1 MVQLLG
7 SEIVVGKSEN
17 NNKQK
22 YFSDNIPKTVIH
34 NTNSDYNSTNS
45 INKIASINTNNKNII
60 NKNEIAKVATKISLT
75 TSLDEDNMLSF
86 LSKNDE
92 IINKNKVFS
101 DSMIGLH
108 DENESS
114 ASSTSTSTSV
124 KINNTDKRA
133 VFDVFSTDT
142 NNTNTNNEEEDDD
155 DEWSNDFGWSSKTT
169 TSFGTKQE
177 MNDGINNNKLDYY
190 KANQTSASLVSLA
203 DSEIIQMDQS
213 KLEKSAKKANYNNNV
228 KTTSFITN
236 NNFDSYDIK
245 NINIIKKETK
255 KESSGDD
262 LIDSFLNEMQ
272 PVIKNDNLFEM
283 TKLNN
288 PSTKSLSSNLSYTP
302 SNSTSNNNNTSDLKN
317 GNGNG
322 QNLWECEETIDLD

>member
-22 YFSDNIPKTVIH
+22 YFSDNIPKSVIH
-34 NTNSDYNSTNS
+34 INTNNSTNS
-45 INKIASINTNNKNII
+45 INKIGSINLNKINVTNR
-60 NKNEIAKVATKISLT
+60 NEIVKVATKISLT

-86 LSKNDE
+86 LGKNDE
-92 IINKNKVFS
+92 LINKNKVFS

-124 KINNTDKRA
+124 KINTSKTA

-142 NNTNTNNEEEDDD
+142 NNTNTNNEDEVED

-169 TSFGTKQE
+169 TSFETNQHLNGV
-177 MNDGINNNKLDYY
+177 INNNKLDDF
-190 KANQTSASLVSLA
+190 KANQTSASLLSLA

-213 KLEKSAKKANYNNNV
+213 IKKSNYDNTA

-262 LIDSFLNEMQ
+262 LIDSFLNDMQ
-272 PVIKNDNLFEM
+272 PVIKAKTDNLFEM
-283 TKLNN
+283 TRLNN
-288 PSTKSLSSNLSYTP
+288 ASTKSLSSNLSYTP
-302 SNSTSNNNNTSDLKN
+302 SINNVKNNNNYTNDFKN
-317 GNGNG
+317 ENGNG